1 MRTLTI
7 GGNDYK
13 IEYSFEAAE
22 YKDCVDKAFK
32 ILSGGYLMR
41 RNGIPDDDSPVAER
55 KREMAAAF
63 VDGTGDM
70 LSDIPKI
77 AVTFLYGGLLENNP
91 VASEAEA
98 KELFK
103 QFVKENPNDERAS
116 FFGMYAFLRDCM
128 EEDGFFKLTG
138 LEKMIAEMNA
148 ATEGHEEGENKP
160 KPVKAPADRRRKSTS
175 TK

>member
-1 MRTLTI
+1 
-7 GGNDYK
+7 
-13 IEYSFEAAE
+13 
-22 YKDCVDKAFK
+22 
-32 ILSGGYLMR
+32 
-41 RNGIPDDDSPVAER
+41 
-55 KREMAAAF
+55 MAAAF

-77 AVTFLYGGLLENNP
+77 AITFLYGGLLENNP

-98 KELFK
+98 KALFK